1 MIKVIHAKEM
11 NYCKCPWDN
20 IKDTIDGILASLK

>member
-11 NYCKCPWDN
+11 NYYKCSCDD
-20 IKDTIDGILASLK
+20 IKDTIDGILASSK